1 MIDVLTTT
9 KSRTFQEFLR
19 YALLL
24 LSWLYI
30 NPDEITLSINS
41 SANMTVK
48 ERSRYDNII
57 LKSLSGFSKGLSIAS
72 NNELIKIQ
80 TI

>member
-1 MIDVLTTT
+1 M
-9 KSRTFQEFLR
+9 
-19 YALLL
+19 
-24 LSWLYI
+24 

-41 SANMTVK
+41 SANITVK

-57 LKSLSGFSKGLSIAS
+57 LKSLSGFSNGLSIAS